1 MGKASFAKLQDR
13 TGQIQIFLQ
22 RDTLGEAYEAFKKY
36 DVGDIVGAEGLLM
49 RTRTG
54 ELSVRVDRLRLLTKS
69 LRPLPDKFHGLADV
83 EQRYRQ
89 RYVDLIVT
97 PEAREVFVAR
107 SRIVCSALSVPL
119 YGKLRI
125 LELDATARTVTF
137 EILAD
142 QNCGYVGL
150 EPGLPDK

>member
-1 MGKASFAKLQDR
+1 LA
-13 TGQIQIFLQ
+13 
-22 RDTLGEAYEAFKKY
+22 
-36 DVGDIVGAEGLLM
+36 VGN
-49 RTRTG
+49 
-54 ELSVRVDRLRLLTKS
+54 
-69 LRPLPDKFHGLADV
+69 
-83 EQRYRQ
+83 
-89 RYVDLIVT
+89 
-97 PEAREVFVAR
+97 VFVAR